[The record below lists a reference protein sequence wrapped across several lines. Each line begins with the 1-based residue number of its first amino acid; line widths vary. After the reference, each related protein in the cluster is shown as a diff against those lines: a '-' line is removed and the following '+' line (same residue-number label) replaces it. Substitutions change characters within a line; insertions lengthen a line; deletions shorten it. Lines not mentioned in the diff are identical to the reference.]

1 MPCNSKVINYWKQN
15 VFHFLSQYVTMPGH
29 GILEDS
35 WRSFNIFLDLQRAFY
50 IFGILSDIE
59 CYSEILED
67 PHKFLAII
75 RDIQKSLKIFI
86 CSCRSSKILEG
97 PGDPQRFSKILRDL
111 RRSSK
116 TFRVLLRSFKIF
128 EDPQRYLEI
137 LRDTWKFLNIL
148 GDNQSPFKNLCRTLV
163 SR

>member
-1 MPCNSKVINYWKQN
+1 MLTFIPSGHKLTRNQFIIRHEIDIFGFAN
-15 VFHFLSQYVTMPGH
+15 LTMPH
-29 GILEDS
+29 KINL
-35 WRSFNIFLDLQRAFY
+35 
-50 IFGILSDIE
+50 DIE
-59 CYSEILED
+59 SYSEILED
-67 PHKFLAII
+67 PRKFLGII

-137 LRDTWKFLNIL
+137 LRDT
-148 GDNQSPFKNLCRTLV
+148 
-163 SR
+163 